1 VGDAPPLAGATSDC
15 EEHEVVLKVHS
26 RLADYDD
33 TRPLRSWLSGFTHA
47 AAADPDRRAHHQPE
61 GRDAQCEPVAQ
72 TVPADEC
79 VAAREQRELV
89 LCALDTI
96 QLDRRAVLLLH
107 DIDDVPVPEIAR
119 LLAIPL
125 DTAYSRLRLAR
136 AQLAAAVTRLGIARG
151 AR

>member
-1 VGDAPPLAGATSDC
+1 MRHADHEDLV
-15 EEHEVVLKVHS
+15 HEVVLKVHS

-33 TRPLRSWLSGFTHA
+33 VRPLRSWLSGFA
-47 AAADPDRRAHHQPE
+47 YPVPADPPRLARHRPE
-61 GRDAQCEPVAQ
+61 GLDGECEPVAL
-72 TVPADEC
+72 TLPADEW

-107 DIDDVPVPEIAR
+107 DIDDVPVPEIAK
-119 LLAIPL
+119 LLRIPL